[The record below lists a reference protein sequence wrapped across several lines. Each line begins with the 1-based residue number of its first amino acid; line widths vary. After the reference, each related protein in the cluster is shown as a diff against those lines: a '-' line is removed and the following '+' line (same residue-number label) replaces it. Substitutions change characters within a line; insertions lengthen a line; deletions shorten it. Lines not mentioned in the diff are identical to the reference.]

1 MDVME
6 ANVIALA
13 SAAVSLLG
21 LGLVMGFTPS
31 LYAVVLH
38 LLTHTPKAAVMIRW
52 VTVGMTVG
60 ATLLIVV
67 FRFVDPETLTAA
79 LKGRVEEL
87 LIRHSVDLV
96 AGSLLLLGAVVEY
109 RRYRSTPFTA
119 HKPPNHHDTESP
131 RKMLLLGFVNT
142 VVGVSGMATM
152 YVTGRVITGASHHIT
167 VDLILYA
174 VFLTAFVG
182 PYLLAAWL
190 WNRFPRAARSIEAL
204 SAKLARKDIRPAV
217 VVGLALA
224 GLVFLALGVW
234 G

>member
-1 MDVME
+1 ME
-6 ANVIALA
+6 AMEATAIALA

-38 LLTHTPKAAVMIRW
+38 LLAHTPKAATMIRW
-52 VTVGMTVG
+52 VTVGMMLG
-60 ATLLIVV
+60 STLLVVV

-87 LIRHSVDLV
+87 LIRHSVDLT
-96 AGSLLLLGAVVEY
+96 AGSLLLIAALIEY
-109 RRYRSTPFTA
+109 RRYRTTPFTP
-119 HKPPNHHDTESP
+119 HKAPARHDTESP
-131 RKMLLLGFVNT
+131 RKMVLLGFINT

-152 YVTGRVITGASHHIT
+152 YITGRVITGASHDIV

-174 VFLTAFVG
+174 VFLVGFVG

-190 WNRFPRAARSIEAL
+190 WRRFPKAARRIEDLTATL
-204 SAKLARKDIRPAV
+204 SRKDIRPVV